1 MRRIPPLAALA
12 ALVLALA
19 GCGGGEE
26 VGAFPETVVGTVKEQ
41 PAGGSAGKALFVSQG
56 CGGCHTFKA
65 AGTAGTVGPDL
76 DKVVADA
83 QKAGQPVEDY
93 VRESILDPDKY
104 VAPGFPQGV
113 MPPFEGK
120 LTDSQVDELVSFLT
134 GSGS

>member
-1 MRRIPPLAALA
+1 MRRILPLAALA

-26 VGAFPETVVGTVKEQ
+26 VGAFPETVVGTVKEE
-41 PAGGSAGKALFVSQG
+41 PAGGSAGKALFISQG

-65 AGTAGTVGPDL
+65 AGTTGAVGPEL

-83 QKAGQPVEDY
+83 QKAGKPVEDY
-93 VRESILDPDKY
+93 IRESILNPDAY
-104 VAPGFPQGV
+104 VAPGFAKGI

-120 LTDSQVDELVSFLT
+120 LTDSQVDELVSFLS